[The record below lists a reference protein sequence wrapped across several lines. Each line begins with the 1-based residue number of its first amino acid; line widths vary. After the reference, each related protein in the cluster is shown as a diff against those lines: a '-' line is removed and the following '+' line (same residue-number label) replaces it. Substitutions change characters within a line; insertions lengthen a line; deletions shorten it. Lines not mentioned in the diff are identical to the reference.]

1 MYQKNLF
8 LKPFI
13 KWVGGKRQ
21 LLDVITSNLPK
32 EFNHYYEPF
41 IGGGAVFFELQHT
54 PSLIN
59 DYNTELV
66 NVYETIRDN
75 IDELVEELK
84 IHDAKNSK
92 DYYLEVRA
100 WDRTDNYLNRTNVE
114 RAARF
119 IYMNKTGFNGLYR
132 VNKKNQF
139 NVPYGKYVNPNI
151 VNEGLLREV
160 SEFLNEDGIR
170 ITAGDFEEAVKDA
183 KAGDFIY
190 FDPPYAPLDVDLNN
204 FVGYTDNGFGYDEQ
218 LRLRDLFVELDERGC
233 YVMLSNSSSEIIHE
247 LYKDYKE
254 TTLIV
259 GATRAVNSVAT
270 GRGKVDEVIVKNY

>member
-8 LKPFI
+8 LKPFV

-21 LLDVITSNLPK
+21 LLDVITNNLPK
-32 EFNHYYEPF
+32 NFNTYYEPF
-41 IGGGAVFFELQHT
+41 IGGGAVFFDLQHT

-59 DYNTELV
+59 DYNIELI
-66 NVYETIRDN
+66 NVYKTIRDN
-75 IDELVEELK
+75 IDELIEELK
-84 IHDAKNSK
+84 KHSMNNSK
-92 DYYLEVRA
+92 DYYLEIRA
-100 WDRTDNYLNRTNVE
+100 WDRTDNYSKRTNVE

-132 VNKKNQF
+132 VSKNNQF
-139 NVPYGKYVNPNI
+139 NVPYGKYKNPNI

-160 SEFLNEDGIR
+160 SDFLNTDGIE
-170 ITAGDFEEAVKDA
+170 ITSGDFEKAVKDA

-190 FDPPYAPLDVDLNN
+190 FDPPYAPLDVNLKN

-218 LRLRDLFVELDERGC
+218 VRLRDLFVELDKKGC

-247 LYKDYKE
+247 LYKDYKD

-259 GATRAVNSVAT
+259 GATRAVNSNAA